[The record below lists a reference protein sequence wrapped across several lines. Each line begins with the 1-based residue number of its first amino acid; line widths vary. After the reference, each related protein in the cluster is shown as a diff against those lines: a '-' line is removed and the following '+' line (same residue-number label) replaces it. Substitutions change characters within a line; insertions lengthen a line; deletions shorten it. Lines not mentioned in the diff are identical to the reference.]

1 MPKNT
6 CKPWKGPPKKR
17 SLTYRFLY
25 HFRVKGSRRIV
36 GIGLPRG
43 DMRAR
48 IARVGRPPRYDPKS
62 CELGLSGCGIFHR
75 VRFGPHSDK
84 FIRSRRRGSN
94 LLYLN
99 NVSQTAIWL
108 ELPHCC
114 IRSGYGRSNPPSVQR
129 RLCSRDFGGNVPPL
143 QLQCANAIR

>member
-25 HFRVKGSRRIV
+25 HFRVKGSRGIV

-43 DMRAR
+43 DMRAC

-62 CELGLSGCGIFHR
+62 CDVGLSGCGIFHR

-84 FIRSRRRGSN
+84 NGGLNGSTQHELKVHVQASTKLNSFKGVDSNKTLPCLGSDGVQPYRSVPYSKYSRIN
-94 LLYLN
+94 
-99 NVSQTAIWL
+99 
-108 ELPHCC
+108 
-114 IRSGYGRSNPPSVQR
+114 
-129 RLCSRDFGGNVPPL
+129 RLDGVASTG
-143 QLQCANAIR
+143 